1 MQHQGVQIRESVT
14 GALMPF
20 VHLPIEVI
28 CSLFVC
34 FFGVLGAGIGWR
46 KIALNAASNRAKQ
59 IASMHV
65 YRGRLQNIVSELLS
79 RANDLDQAAKYL
91 PADKAARVSEN
102 VGKVCEE
109 LVRLG
114 ETLPLLDE
122 LLAEENIK
130 DSKDGILRT
139 CRMASKIS
147 QDMHVVEEQELKL
160 IGYKK
165 NWKKPHGGE
174 HSG

>member
-1 MQHQGVQIRESVT
+1 MLG
-14 GALMPF
+14 GA
-20 VHLPIEVI
+20 
-28 CSLFVC
+28 
-34 FFGVLGAGIGWR
+34 IGWR
-46 KIALNAASNRAKQ
+46 KLALNAASYRAKE
-59 IASMHV
+59 IASMRV
-65 YRGRLQNIVSELLS
+65 YRKRLQTVVSELLS

-109 LVRLG
+109 LIRLG
-114 ETLPLLDE
+114 ETLPLIDE

-130 DSKDGILRT
+130 DGRDGILRT

-147 QDMHVVEEQELKL
+147 QDMHLVEEQELKL
-160 IGYKK
+160 IGYKRDK
-165 NWKKPHGGE
+165 QKPHGSE